1 MIESISGGPTNL
13 SRLPSTFFN
22 LVYIVACLLESNYC
36 KDEYASDNMVSS
48 VYMYGEFLY
57 SLLLSL

>member
-48 VYMYGEFLY
+48 I
-57 SLLLSL
+57 